1 MDRIHAA
8 RSRLDRS
15 RLAQTQASAAL
26 LARERLDAFTQVRL
40 WQNPCGFAARFNY
53 LALRYNRPLY
63 GWVESRFGLS
73 RAEFAVIY
81 SLSLLDGLTA
91 TEIASS
97 AAFPKNTLSRAV
109 NRLIRLRHLTR
120 RESPEDR
127 RQQVLSLSASGRAIF
142 REALPR
148 FVELEREM
156 LSPLTPAEQGLLS
169 DLMAKVVMAMFLNHP
184 DDLVE

>member
-120 RESPEDR
+120 RER
-127 RQQVLSLSASGRAIF
+127 
-142 REALPR
+142 
-148 FVELEREM
+148 
-156 LSPLTPAEQGLLS
+156 
-169 DLMAKVVMAMFLNHP
+169 
-184 DDLVE
+184 